1 VDLLGGVMG
10 LPIVGT
16 ITYAGTRIG
25 VAATAGILI
34 AGQLVAGAAIDRF
47 GLCGSEQLALHWPRP
62 LGILMAVGQACR

>member
-25 VAATAGILI
+25 VAATAGVVI
-34 AGQLVAGAAIDRF
+34 AGSSWRVLQS
-47 GLCGSEQLALHWPRP
+47 GSSGPSSWRSTGH
-62 LGILMAVGQACR
+62 ACSGS

>member
-1 VDLLGGVMG
+1 MG

-34 AGQLVAGAAIDRF
+34 AGQLVAGAAI
-47 GLCGSEQLALHWPRP
+47 GLCGSEQLALHWPRL